1 MKHQPIHEID
11 ALADIAQV
19 EGATLSRRERL
30 QRWADLL
37 GRNPRRELRALSRV
51 EFYAERERALLR
63 GENTPISVALADPVL
78 REAGLQ
84 GDTLGDAQAF
94 FELSAAEAHYLLCD
108 CHFPGQMDA
117 EGVAHRIRAVAAS
130 KSAASCRH
138 WI

>member
-11 ALADIAQV
+11 GLADVAQV
-19 EGATLSRRERL
+19 EGQTLSRRDRL

-37 GRNPRRELRALSRV
+37 SRDPHRQLKALSRV

-63 GENTPISVALADPVL
+63 GENTPISVAAADPVL
-78 REAGLQ
+78 REAGLH
-84 GDTLGDAQAF
+84 GDTLGDAQSF

-117 EGVAHRIRAVAAS
+117 EGVAHRIRQIATPSSAS
-130 KSAASCRH
+130 FRH

>member
-19 EGATLSRRERL
+19 EGQTLSRRDRL

-37 GRNPRRELRALSRV
+37 SRDPHRQLKALSRV

-63 GENTPISVALADPVL
+63 GENTPISVAVADPVL
-78 REAGLQ
+78 REAGLH
-84 GDTLGDAQAF
+84 GDTLGDAQSF

-108 CHFPGQMDA
+108 CHFVGQMDG
-117 EGVAHRIRAVAAS
+117 EGVAQRIRKVAAS
-130 KSAASCRH
+130 KPASFRL